1 MPVARWALSW
11 LIALA
16 IVTLRVTCRV
26 RVYNDPRPKLR
37 EAGMP
42 YTYSVLHAHQVAV
55 VINRE
60 PGTAAMVSQSKD
72 GQLLI
77 PAFRL
82 MRVKPKCGSSG
93 ADGKGGRAAL
103 RGLAE
108 NLRAGKPAIIAVDGP
123 RGPRGRVNKG
133 VAVLAKQTGCAVINV
148 VGVPTSRWTIRG
160 AWDRFQVPKPFS
172 TVHGYFG
179 EPLFYQ
185 LGESVDDFRQR
196 IEDQLNALE
205 AEHDPQEAAEA
216 GAATARRIER
226 KRRAA

>member
-1 MPVARWALSW
+1 MSVARWALSW

-16 IVTLRVTCRV
+16 VVILRVTCRV
-26 RVYNDPRPKLR
+26 RVYNDPRPELR
-37 EAGMP
+37 KRGVP
-42 YTYSVLHAHQVAV
+42 YTYSVLHAHQIAV

-72 GQLLI
+72 GQLLM
-77 PAFRL
+77 PAFWL
-82 MRVKPKCGSSG
+82 MRVRPKCGSSG

-108 NLRAGKPAIIAVDGP
+108 NLRGGDPAIIAVDGP
-123 RGPRGRVNKG
+123 RGPRGRIGKG
-133 VAVLAKQTGCAVINV
+133 VAVLAKQTGCAVVNV
-148 VGVPTSRWTIRG
+148 VGIPTRRWTIRG

-185 LGESVDDFRQR
+185 VGESIEDFRLR
-196 IEDQLNALE
+196 IEEQLNALE

-216 GAATARRIER
+216 GVATAKRIER